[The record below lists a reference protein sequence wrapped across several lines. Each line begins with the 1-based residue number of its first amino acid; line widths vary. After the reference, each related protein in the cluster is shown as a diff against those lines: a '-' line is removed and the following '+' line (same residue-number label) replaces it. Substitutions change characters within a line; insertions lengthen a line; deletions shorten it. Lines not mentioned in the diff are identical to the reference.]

1 MKTVPATHLKNRL
14 GEVLREAALGPVAI
28 ERHGKVVAW
37 LVPPRQEVSAV
48 PAGVRVDRARRAGAD
63 ETYGRAEEERLL
75 TLCTSG
81 DFRPS
86 RWSRAGP
93 PERMAGVAAMLGSM
107 PGFDNVRML
116 ALAERLH
123 PGMSRPEV
131 LGKWLAKSPV
141 DPSRFFPMLEARMNE
156 PAPSR

>member
-37 LVPPRQEVSAV
+37 LVPPRQAV
-48 PAGVRVDRARRAGAD
+48 PAAPPARRVKRAGSAD
-63 ETYGRAEEERLL
+63 TYSRAEEERLL

-141 DPSRFFPMLEARMNE
+141 DPSRFFPMLEARLNQ
-156 PAPSR
+156 AAASR

>member
-1 MKTVPATHLKNRL
+1 MKSVPATHLKNRL

-37 LVPPRQEVSAV
+37 LVPPRTA
-48 PAGVRVDRARRAGAD
+48 ARRVKRAGGGEA
-63 ETYGRAEEERLL
+63 YGRAEEERLL
-75 TLCTSG
+75 ALCASG

-123 PGMSRPEV
+123 PGMSQPQV
-131 LGKWLAKSPV
+131 LGKWLEKSPV
-141 DPSRFFPMLEARMNE
+141 DPSRFYPMLEARMNE
-156 PAPSR
+156 SAASR

>member
-37 LVPPRQEVSAV
+37 LVPPRQAASAV
-48 PAGVRVDRARRAGAD
+48 PPARRVKRAGGD
-63 ETYGRAEEERLL
+63 EPYGRAEEERLL

-86 RWSRAGP
+86 RWFRAGP

-123 PGMSRPEV
+123 PGMSRPEM

-156 PAPSR
+156 TAASP

>member
-37 LVPPRQEVSAV
+37 LVPPRQAV
-48 PAGVRVDRARRAGAD
+48 PAARRTGRAGGG

-75 TLCTSG
+75 TLCASG

-107 PGFDNVRML
+107 SGFDNVRML
-116 ALAERLH
+116 ALAEQLH

-131 LGKWLAKSPV
+131 LGKWLATSPV
-141 DPSRFFPMLEARMNE
+141 DPSRFFPMLEARMNV
-156 PAPSR
+156 PAA

>member
-37 LVPPRQEVSAV
+37 LVPPPQAVSAGGRV
-48 PAGVRVDRARRAGAD
+48 GRVKGAGGGEA
-63 ETYGRAEEERLL
+63 YGRAEEERLL
-75 TLCTSG
+75 ALCTSG

-156 PAPSR
+156 YAAPR